1 MRKRRRLVGQAA
13 VDGHQNVGQRQEPEP
28 ERLHHRVYVV
38 RLEHP
43 RHPGMRDC
51 YYVGMT
57 GLLPQERFENHKAG
71 IKCAR
76 VVRDFGVE
84 LAYEWFDDIP
94 PMSYDD
100 AAQCEPTLADELRDR
115 GFVVFGPS
123 NRPPVVRVRRRAQK
137 KR

>member
-13 VDGHQNVGQRQEPEP
+13 SAAPDRQQDVQR
-28 ERLHHRVYVV
+28 ERLLHHRVYVV
-38 RLEHP
+38 RLDHP
-43 RHPGMRDC
+43 RHPGDRDC

-71 IKCAR
+71 VKCAQ
-76 VVRDFGVE
+76 VVRAFGLE

-94 PMSYDD
+94 PMSFED
-100 AAQCEPTLADELRDR
+100 AALCEPALADELRDR

-123 NRPPVVRVRRRAQK
+123 NRPAVPRPRRRAQK